1 MKALFDF
8 IDRTRRSTCPTC
20 RYSGPGM
27 KTVLPNSAWAKVDFR
42 LVPDQDPHQVF
53 AQLQGFLDTIG
64 CGDFQ
69 VTLPA
74 AEHPGPPHPGVS
86 HPAANIHAP
95 NESIFVDDYIRT
107 IKGIG
112 LLMAE

>member
-69 VTLPA
+69 VTLLRRNIPA
-74 AEHPGPPHPGVS
+74 RRT
-86 HPAANIHAP
+86 PA
-95 NESIFVDDYIRT
+95 SVIRLPTSMPRTRASLST
-107 IKGIG
+107 ITSGRSK
-112 LLMAE
+112 A